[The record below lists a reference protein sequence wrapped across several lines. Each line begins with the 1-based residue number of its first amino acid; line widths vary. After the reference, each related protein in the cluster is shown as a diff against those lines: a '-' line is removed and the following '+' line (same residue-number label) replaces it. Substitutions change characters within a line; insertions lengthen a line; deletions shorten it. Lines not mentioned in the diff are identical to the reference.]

1 MKLELDLEYIN
12 KLNNY
17 PIKKLKKNFK
27 FLGEGIA
34 RKVFSLND
42 KYVVKVAKND
52 DGYHQNFVERYIY
65 GNCPSHIK
73 KYLCPI
79 YYSND
84 RIIIMAKATPYNKI
98 LGKHVFVNPCD
109 FRPESSVVSDL
120 NQLINNFYL
129 YREDIYA
136 ARSWGVIDG
145 EFFLI
150 DFGCTSDFGDMFYD
164 GIKSIYY
171 MNKNSDSLAKNNQ

>member
-1 MKLELDLEYIN
+1 MELDSNNIE

-17 PIKKLKKNFK
+17 SMKTLKKKFK

-34 RKVFSLND
+34 RKVFSIDD
-42 KYVVKVAKND
+42 KYVIKVAKND
-52 DGYHQNFVERYIY
+52 DGYHQNFVERFIY
-65 GNCPSHIK
+65 ANSPEELK

-98 LGKHVFVNPCD
+98 IGKHIFVNPRD
-109 FRPESSVVSDL
+109 FRNEEYVVEDL
-120 NQLINNFYL
+120 KKLISTFHL
-129 YREDIYA
+129 YTEDIFA
-136 ARSWGVIDG
+136 ARSWGVING

-150 DFGCTSDFGDMFYD
+150 DFGCTSDFGDMYYD
-164 GIKSIYY
+164 GIKSLYFL
-171 MNKNSDSLAKNNQ
+171 NKNKNISQNQI